1 MEENK
6 EAYNSIDSDTREL
19 LEVVAK
25 VKIPEE
31 YKVMKN
37 GGERFEMCKAFEDY
51 RLEGEREGMQK
62 HLVGAVCKKLLKNK
76 PVEVIAD
83 ELEEEL
89 PEIERIIAAQQ
100 RIGSY
105 DVEQICRVLA

>member
-51 RLEGEREGMQK
+51 RLEGK
-62 HLVGAVCKKLLKNK
+62 
-76 PVEVIAD
+76 
-83 ELEEEL
+83 LEEEF

-100 RIGSY
+100 RVGSY